1 MARKKVVKELILET
15 LDPRIYEIG
24 YLLSPAVHGTDL
36 NSAVSELEQLIT
48 ENGGTII
55 ASGDPEFIDIAYT
68 MIRVIENKNIRFNQ
82 AYFGWIKF
90 SLEPKQLAIIKEL
103 FEART
108 SIIRFMII
116 KTVEENTVI
125 AKSPLSKI
133 LQKRKELSSDDETVT
148 VGDNE
153 SDTDDVLA
161 DIVTPDTLIEDVT
174 GSGDTTTDTV
184 IETET
189 VDTESAE

>member
-1 MARKKVVKELILET
+1 MARKKATTEVAIET

-24 YLLSPAVHGTDL
+24 YLLSPAVHGNDL
-36 NSAVSELEQLIT
+36 NNAVNELQTLIT
-48 ENGGTII
+48 DNGGTII
-55 ASGDPEFIDIAYT
+55 ASGDPEFIDIAYE

-90 SLEPKQLAIIKEL
+90 SIEPKQIAIIKEL
-103 FEART
+103 FEARI

-133 LQKRKELSSDDETVT
+133 LQKRKELTNSDDEVT
-148 VGDNE
+148 ASVDAE

-161 DIVTPDTLIEDVT
+161 DIVTPDTLIDDVT
-174 GSGDTTTDTV
+174 R
-184 IETET
+184 T
-189 VDTESAE
+189 VDDIESVPESIETESAE

>member
-1 MARKKVVKELILET
+1 MARKKATTEVAIEA

-24 YLLSPAVHGTDL
+24 YLLSPAVHGNDL
-36 NSAVSELEQLIT
+36 NNAVNELQTLIT
-48 ENGGTII
+48 DNGGTII
-55 ASGDPEFIDIAYT
+55 ASGDPEFIDIAYE

-90 SLEPKQLAIIKEL
+90 SIEPKQIAIIKEL
-103 FEART
+103 FEARI

-133 LQKRKELSSDDETVT
+133 LQKRKELTNSDDEVT
-148 VGDNE
+148 ASVDAE

-161 DIVTPDTLIEDVT
+161 DIVTPDTLIDDVT
-174 GSGDTTTDTV
+174 R
-184 IETET
+184 T
-189 VDTESAE
+189 VDDIESVPESIETESAE